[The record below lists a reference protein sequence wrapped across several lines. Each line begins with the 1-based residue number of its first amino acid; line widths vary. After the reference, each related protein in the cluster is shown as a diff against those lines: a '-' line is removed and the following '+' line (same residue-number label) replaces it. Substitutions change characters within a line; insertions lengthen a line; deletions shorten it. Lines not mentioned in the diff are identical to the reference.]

1 MRHDGFHIFVGVYDR
16 AMSKNKAKRNKFW
29 HPKGRVP
36 DPQARLEIESLL
48 LNETPQRE
56 LLIEFLHLIQDQY
69 GCLRKAHLLAL
80 AEWMNLAPVE
90 VYEVATF
97 YHHFDVLE
105 DEEQSPPALTLRVC
119 DSISCMLAGAETL
132 IDELENSSLSD
143 RVRIQRVPCVGRCDT
158 APVVVVGQQP
168 VSCAS
173 PQRIEQA
180 IEAKQHSCPALP
192 AALETYI
199 KEGGYEFYRACLAG
213 EHTDADIIQTLENA
227 NLRGLG
233 GAGFPVG
240 RKWQILSQQSKPR
253 WIAVNIDEGEPG
265 TFKDRHELEQQPH
278 ALLEGLL
285 IAAWAIESTQCVLYV
300 RDEYPAILASLET
313 EIEALREWAEFPLPR
328 LQLRRGA
335 GAYIC
340 GEESAM
346 LESIEGK
353 RGLPRQRPPFIAERG
368 LYGLPT
374 LEHNAETLMWVP
386 EILRNGVDWYLG
398 HGAHGRSGLR
408 RYSLSGRVKNPGVY
422 LAPAGTTVRELIE
435 DYAGGMLEGH
445 EFYGYLPGGA
455 SGGILPASLGDEP
468 LDFDTLQKH
477 GCFIGSA
484 AVIIFSRHDRA
495 RDIALNAMRF
505 FAHESCGQ
513 CTPCRVGTVR
523 ASEIMQQA
531 VWPVEELET
540 LSCVME
546 DASICGLGQAAPN
559 PLRCVVKYFSHEVSD
574 A

>member
-1 MRHDGFHIFVGVYDR
+1 
-16 AMSKNKAKRNKFW
+16 MSKNKAKRNKFW
-29 HPKGRVP
+29 RPKGRP
-36 DPQARLEIESLL
+36 LDPLARVEVQTLL
-48 LNETPQRE
+48 QNELPRRD

-69 GCLRKAHLLAL
+69 GCLRMAHLHAL
-80 AEWMNLAPVE
+80 AEWMGVAPVE
-90 VYEVATF
+90 VYEVAAF
-97 YHHFDVLE
+97 YHHFDVIE
-105 DEEQSPPALTLRVC
+105 NDEEGPPPLTLRVC
-119 DSISCMLAGAETL
+119 DSISCMLAGAEQL
-132 IDELENSSLSD
+132 IETLENSALSE

-158 APVVVVGQQP
+158 APVAVVGQQP
-168 VSCAS
+168 VTCAS

-180 IEAKQHSCPALP
+180 IDAKQHRCPALP
-192 AALETYI
+192 TALEDYL

-213 EHTDADIIQTLENA
+213 EHSAQEVIQTLEDA

-240 RKWQILSQQSKPR
+240 RKWRILSEQQNPR

-278 ALLEGLL
+278 AMLEGLL
-285 IAAWAIESTQCVLYV
+285 IAAWAIESERCVLYV
-300 RDEYPAILASLET
+300 RDEYPAILASLRV
-313 EIEALREWAEFPLPR
+313 EIEALLKWADFPLPKM
-328 LQLRRGA
+328 QLRRGA

-386 EILRNGVDWYLG
+386 ELLRNGAGWYKS
-398 HGAHGRSGLR
+398 HGVHGRSGLR
-408 RYSLSGRVKNPGVY
+408 RYSLSGRVNNPGVY

-435 DYAGGMLEGH
+435 DYAGGMLDGH

-455 SGGILPASLGDEP
+455 SGGILPASLGNEP
-468 LDFDTLQKH
+468 LDFDTLQEF

-484 AVIIFSRHDRA
+484 AVIVFSQHDRA
-495 RDIALNAMRF
+495 RDIAQNAMRF

-523 ASEIMQQA
+523 AVELMAQS
-531 VWPVEELET
+531 VWPIEALET

>member
-1 MRHDGFHIFVGVYDR
+1 
-16 AMSKNKAKRNKFW
+16 MSKNKAKRNKFW
-29 HPKGRVP
+29 RPKGRSL
-36 DPQARLEIESLL
+36 DPQAGIEIASLL
-48 LNETPQRE
+48 QDELPQRD

-69 GCLRKAHLLAL
+69 GCLRMAHLLAL
-80 AEWMNLAPVE
+80 AEWMGIAPVE
-90 VYEVATF
+90 VYEVASF
-97 YHHFDVLE
+97 YHHFDVIE
-105 DEEQSPPALTLRVC
+105 NDEESPLPLTLRVC
-119 DSISCMLAGAETL
+119 DSISCMLAGAEQLIETL
-132 IDELENSSLSD
+132 EASTLPG
-143 RVRIQRVPCVGRCDT
+143 RVRLQRVPCVGRCDT
-158 APVVVVGQQP
+158 APVAVVGQQP
-168 VSCAS
+168 VPCANA
-173 PQRIEQA
+173 QRIEQA
-180 IEAKQHSCPALP
+180 IEAKQHGCPALP
-192 AALETYI
+192 AALQDYL

-213 EHTDADIIQTLENA
+213 EHSAEEVIQALEDA

-240 RKWQILSQQSKPR
+240 RKWRILSEQQRPR

-285 IAAWAIESTQCVLYV
+285 IAAWAIESERCVLYV
-300 RDEYPAILASLET
+300 RDEYPAILASLRA
-313 EIEALREWAEFPLPR
+313 EIKALREWADFPL
-328 LQLRRGA
+328 LEMQLRRGA

-386 EILRNGVDWYLG
+386 EILRNGADWYKS

-435 DYAGGMLEGH
+435 NYAGGMLDGH

-468 LDFDTLQKH
+468 LDFDTLQKY

-484 AVIIFSRHDRA
+484 AVIVFSRHDRA
-495 RDIALNAMRF
+495 RDIAQNAMRF

-523 ASEIMQQA
+523 ASAIMNQS
-531 VWPVEELET
+531 VWPLEELET

-559 PLRCVVKYFSHEVSD
+559 PLRCVVRYFLHEVRD

>member
-1 MRHDGFHIFVGVYDR
+1 
-16 AMSKNKAKRNKFW
+16 MSKNKSKRNKFW
-29 HPKGRVP
+29 RPKGRSL
-36 DPQARLEIESLL
+36 DPQARIEIESLL
-48 LNETPQRE
+48 LNELPRRD

-69 GCLRKAHLLAL
+69 GCLRMAHLHAL
-80 AEWMNLAPVE
+80 AEWMNIAPVE

-97 YHHFDVLE
+97 YHHFDVIE
-105 DEEQSPPALTLRVC
+105 NDEQSPAPLTLRVC
-119 DSISCMLAGAETL
+119 DSISCMLAGAEQL
-132 IDELENSSLSD
+132 IEALETGPLSE
-143 RVRIQRVPCVGRCDT
+143 RVRLQRVPCVGRCDT
-158 APVVVVGQQP
+158 APVAVVGQQP
-168 VSCAS
+168 IPCAS

-180 IEAKQHSCPALP
+180 IAAKQHRCPALP
-192 AALETYI
+192 AALEDYL
-199 KEGGYEFYRACLAG
+199 KEGGYEFYQACLAG
-213 EHTDADIIQTLENA
+213 EYSAQEVIQTLEDA

-240 RKWQILSQQSKPR
+240 QKWRILSEQQMPR

-285 IAAWAIESTQCVLYV
+285 IAAWAIESERCVLYV
-300 RDEYPAILASLET
+300 RDEYPAILTSLRV
-313 EIEALREWAEFPLPR
+313 EIEALREWADFSLPEM
-328 LQLRRGA
+328 QLRRGA

-386 EILRNGVDWYLG
+386 EILKNGADWYRN

-435 DYAGGMLEGH
+435 DYAGGMLDGH

-455 SGGILPASLGDEP
+455 SGGILPASLGDVP
-468 LDFDTLQKH
+468 LDFDTLQKY

-484 AVIIFSRHDRA
+484 AVIVFSRHDRA
-495 RDIALNAMRF
+495 RDIAQNAMRF

-523 ASEIMQQA
+523 ASELMGQP
-531 VWPVEELET
+531 VWPIKALEM

>member
-1 MRHDGFHIFVGVYDR
+1 
-16 AMSKNKAKRNKFW
+16 MSKNPLKHNKFW
-29 HPKGRVP
+29 RPKGRVL
-36 DPQARLEIESLL
+36 DSQAVSEIEALL
-48 LNETPQRE
+48 LNETPQRD
-56 LLIEFLHLIQDQY
+56 LLIEFLHRIQDQY
-69 GCLRKAHLLAL
+69 GCLRLTHLHAL

-97 YHHFDVLE
+97 YHHFDVIDD
-105 DEEQSPPALTLRVC
+105 DESAPLPLTIRVC

-132 IDELENSSLSD
+132 IQDLEQGTQPD
-143 RVRIQRVPCVGRCDT
+143 GVRIQRVPCVGRCDS
-158 APVVVVGQQP
+158 APVAVVGQLP

-173 PQRIEQA
+173 AQRIDQA
-180 IEAKQHSCPALP
+180 IDAKQHACPALP

-199 KEGGYEFYRACLAG
+199 KEGGYEFYQACLA
-213 EHTDADIIQTLENA
+213 EKHQPQEIIQTLESA

-240 RKWQILSQQSKPR
+240 RKWRILSQQAKPR
-253 WIAVNIDEGEPG
+253 WIAVNVDEGEPG

-285 IAAWAIESTQCVLYV
+285 IAAWAIQSEYCVIYV
-300 RDEYPAILASLET
+300 RDEYPAIRESLYA
-313 EIEALREWAEFPLPR
+313 EIDSLRDWADFPLPDV
-328 LQLRRGA
+328 QIRRGA

-368 LYGLPT
+368 LFGFPT

-386 EILRNGVDWYLG
+386 EILKNGADWYQS
-398 HGAHGRSGLR
+398 HGAHGRTGLR
-408 RYSLSGRVKNPGVY
+408 RYSLSGRVNNPGVY

-435 DYAGGMLEGH
+435 DYAGGMLAGH

-484 AVIIFSRHDRA
+484 AVIVFSRHDRA

-523 ASEIMQQA
+523 AAEIMA
-531 VWPVEELET
+531 TPVWPSEELET

-559 PLRCVVKYFSHEVSD
+559 PLRCVLKYFSHEIGGPD
-574 A
+574 E